1 MPSPAFT
8 LNVPSDASFRVLAA
22 ECVRAYFAATS
33 PGTNVSAFVS
43 QVGQAVERLAAKGT
57 DVEVELLAHPGDV
70 EVHVR
75 CGGALETLTHSVPA
89 GG

>member
-8 LNVPSDASFRVLAA
+8 LSVPSDASFRVLASD
-22 ECVRAYFAATS
+22 CVRAYFAATS
-33 PGTNVSAFVS
+33 PGTDVSAFVS
-43 QVGQAVERLAAKGT
+43 QVAQAVDRLAGKGT
-57 DVEVELLAHPGDV
+57 DVEIELLARPADV